1 MKVAN
6 YTHYIPQGD
15 KIRTKSLEMANAMA
29 IELAAY
35 GIEVET
41 DLIVRIAS
49 NKKKIAKEF
58 CVQILKDYSV
68 GKLNPPLFDNW
79 EKRTEF
85 TFGEVVVQIFG
96 YMLQI
101 SGNDLQDPDYMKNL
115 HAKVD
120 FSKAKTLKLA
130 SAQQANVKFAEL
142 VGSTVSLDKKSQATL
157 QEAALYFSDILA
169 TAPRIKSD
177 EARIA
182 VLIGLVENEVLTLA
196 EGFKQL
202 KCSPADV
209 MRYAAATA
217 VFTQVKLPA
226 DTVFPN
232 LKWATRV
239 AMLSFLENFTFDD
252 LSEAFGRNR
261 SVWTKFFR
269 HIHLLSQKDFVTRY
283 PYVCIAARVSLGS
296 NVSAFDDKHL
306 GFLKGLIKQGLIEQ
320 LGTGNTVY
328 RTFASRVDSAIATKD
343 FNKIKALFEKNG
355 GYLLRN
361 LMTVSNGI
369 QKKDEP
375 AFINLVREKVQTASA
390 GVLFSILGINVD
402 AKYRVIDQ
410 KGDTLVTDANYPKFI
425 KDIQGDIIRTIRSR
439 WGFEGQVT
447 VTDSLKDQVVPFLSK
462 NSDLARGTRY
472 KFEDT
477 ANLYFFMHWV
487 QKSGSRT
494 DLDHSYLAFDDNWN
508 MESVWFGNQANAYI
522 AHGGD
527 ITNAPAPNGATEY
540 GKIRLN
546 KIPTKI
552 KYIAPVI
559 NVFSGDEFSNNAE
572 AYAGFWFSDSESFEL
587 SQDNTRYDL
596 SQPAKINIPFIIDV
610 EKKEIVIV
618 DYNNRDQY
626 SRTAHTQGPDLQKII
641 SAYNDKNIITIGKL
655 AAMLSGDSETESLRI
670 RKVAKKDG
678 EMSPESLAS
687 IFV

>member
-35 GIEVET
+35 GIQVET
-41 DLIVRIAS
+41 DLIARIAS

-68 GKLNPPLFDNW
+68 GDLNPPLFDNW

-115 HAKVD
+115 LAKVD
-120 FSKAKTLKLA
+120 YSKAKTLKLA
-130 SAQQANVKFAEL
+130 SAQQANAKFTEL
-142 VGSTVSLDKKSQATL
+142 VGSTVTLDKKSQAVL

-196 EGFKQL
+196 EGFNQL

-209 MRYAAATA
+209 MRYAAAS
-217 VFTQVKLPA
+217 VDFTKVKLPA
-226 DTVFPN
+226 DTKFPN
-232 LKWATRV
+232 LKWGTRV
-239 AMLSFLENFTFDD
+239 AMLSFLETFSFDD
-252 LSEAFGRNR
+252 ISEAFGRNR
-261 SVWTKFFR
+261 SVWAKFFG
-269 HIHLLSQKDFVTRY
+269 HIHLFSQKDFVTRF
-283 PYVCIAARVSLGS
+283 PSTVIAARVSLGS
-296 NVSAFDDKHL
+296 NISAFNSLHEIAL
-306 GFLKGLIKQGLIEQ
+306 MTLVKQGYVEQ

-328 RTFASRVDSAIATKD
+328 RTFASRVDSAIASKD
-343 FNKIKALFEKNG
+343 FSKIKAIFSKNG

-369 QKKDEP
+369 QKKDEKS
-375 AFINLVREKVQTASA
+375 FIELVREKVQTASA

-472 KFEDT
+472 KFKDT

-487 QKSGSRT
+487 QDKYRT
-494 DLDHSYLAFDDNWN
+494 DLDHSYLAFDAEWN
-508 MESVWFGNQANAYI
+508 MESVWFGNQANSYI

-527 ITNAPAPNGATEY
+527 ITNAPAPHGATEY

-546 KIPTKI
+546 KIPARI

-559 NVFSGDEFSNNAE
+559 NVFSGDAFSDNKE
-572 AYAGFWFSDSESFEL
+572 AYAGFWFSDSETFDL
-587 SQDNTRYDL
+587 KQDHTRYDL
-596 SQPAKINIPFIIDV
+596 SQPAKVNIPFIIDV

-626 SRTAHTQGPDLQKII
+626 SRTAHTQGPDLMKII
-641 SAYNDKNIITIGKL
+641 SAYNDKNVITIGKL
-655 AAMLSGDSETESLRI
+655 ADMLSGDSETESLRI

>member
-35 GIEVET
+35 GINVEA

-68 GKLNPPLFDNW
+68 GKLNPALFDNW

-115 HAKVD
+115 LAKVD
-120 FSKAKTLKLA
+120 VSKAKKLKLA
-130 SAQQANVKFAEL
+130 SAEQANAKFTEL
-142 VGSTVSLDKKSQATL
+142 VGSTVTLDKKSQAAL

-196 EGFKQL
+196 EGLSQL
-202 KCSPADV
+202 KCNPADV
-209 MRYAAATA
+209 MRYAAAT
-217 VFTQVKLPA
+217 VDFTKVKLPA
-226 DTVFPN
+226 DTKFPN
-232 LKWATRV
+232 LKWSTRV

-261 SVWTKFFR
+261 SVWTAFFR
-269 HIHLLSQKDFVTRY
+269 HIHLLSQKDFVNRY
-283 PYVCIAARVSLGS
+283 TYVCIAARVSLGS
-296 NVSAFDDKHL
+296 NVTSFNDRHL
-306 GFLKGLIKQGLIEQ
+306 GYLKGLIGQGLVEQ

-328 RTFASRVDSAIATKD
+328 RTFASRVDSAIAEKD
-343 FNKIKALFEKNG
+343 FNKIKGLFAKNG

-369 QKKDEP
+369 QKKDEGS
-375 AFINLVREKVQTASA
+375 FIDLVREKVQTASA

-410 KGDTLVTDANYPKFI
+410 KGDTLVTDASYPKFI

-439 WGFEGQVT
+439 WGFEGQVN
-447 VTDSLKDQVVPFLSK
+447 VSEELKNQVVPFLSK

-472 KFEDT
+472 SFEDT

-487 QKSGSRT
+487 ENKPRT
-494 DLDHSYLAFDDNWN
+494 DLDHSYLAFDEKWD
-508 MESVWFGNQANAYI
+508 MSTVWFGQQANSYI

-527 ITNAPAPNGATEY
+527 ITSAPAPNGATEY
-540 GKIRLN
+540 GKIRLS
-546 KIPTKI
+546 KIPKGI

-559 NVFSGDEFSNNAE
+559 NVFSGAVFSDNKE
-572 AYAGFWFSDSESFEL
+572 AYAGFWFSDSETFDL
-587 SQDNTRYDL
+587 KQNHTRYDL
-596 SQPAKINIPFIIDV
+596 SQPAMVNIPFVIDV

-626 SRTAHTQGPDLQKII
+626 SRTAHTQGPDLKKII

-655 AAMLSGDSETESLRI
+655 AAMLSGDSEVESLRI
-670 RKVAKKDG
+670 RKVAKKEG
-678 EMSPESLAS
+678 EMTPDSLAS